1 MEFIQ
6 SLDYQILAAIIEYVR
21 GDFLTPVMLFI
32 THLGDGGV
40 IWRVLAALCLMR
52 RQTRLCGVTMLLALF
67 IGLLVGNLTIKP
79 LVARMRPFLAYPE
92 LTNLVTQGGYSFPSA
107 HAMSSFAAATS
118 FYLFFRETGHTAY
131 GIPCLVLAAL
141 VALSRLYV
149 CVHYPS
155 DVFCGTLL
163 GIALAFLATRLTRTC
178 AARLK
183 KSREG
188 SRHEK

>member
-40 IWRVLAALCLMR
+40 IWLVLAALCLMR

-92 LTNLVTQGGYSFPSA
+92 LTNLVTQGGYSFP
-107 HAMSSFAAATS
+107 
-118 FYLFFRETGHTAY
+118 
-131 GIPCLVLAAL
+131 
-141 VALSRLYV
+141 
-149 CVHYPS
+149 
-155 DVFCGTLL
+155 
-163 GIALAFLATRLTRTC
+163 
-178 AARLK
+178 AARRM
-183 KSREG
+183 SG
-188 SRHEK
+188 

>member
-21 GDFLTPVMLFI
+21 SDFLTPLVLFI
-32 THLGDGGV
+32 THLGDGGTV
-40 IWRVLAALCLMR
+40 WLILAALCLVR
-52 RQTRLCGVTMLLALF
+52 RQTRPCGAAMLVALL
-67 IGLLVGNLTIKP
+67 IGLLVGNMTIKP
-79 LVARMRPFLAYPE
+79 LVARPRPFLTDPE
-92 LTNLVTQGGYSFPSA
+92 LTNLIRQGGWSFPSA

-118 FYLFFRETGHTAY
+118 FYLFFRRKGHAAY

-141 VALSRLYV
+141 IALSRLYV

-155 DVFCGTLL
+155 DVLCGALL
-163 GIALAFLATRLTRTC
+163 GVALAFLATGLVRKGASLYHDFTG
-178 AARLK
+178 
-183 KSREG
+183 G